1 MKAKKIFKGMTA
13 AAIAAV
19 ITASMVPMTAF
30 ATGDAGGTIAVTTT
44 DTQLNGAETL
54 RYYKVANL
62 DQSGKYVWS
71 WNTAAFKNNTVP
83 DSVAAYD
90 LNLTA
95 DAGGKKAVTSSNVAT
110 VAAILERT
118 IQTDESSMS
127 NILTSSQISGSEAYK
142 YTATVNEDGYY
153 LILVNNKQ
161 ADMMY
166 QPMLIEV
173 KNGQQADV
181 TGVKASTITF
191 TKRITGVEAAVSGL
205 QDNGGISSGAN
216 VAQVKTGDTIK
227 YQLHTQIP
235 KYDFAVKDLTSYT
248 DYVITDTPTNMDID
262 TDSIEVWLSS
272 DASLDVDDTKLNATN
287 GAATNYTVSK
297 NTSTG
302 EVTITFDK
310 TNVIFADADTNG
322 TADYQGYHVY
332 VNLNATLKSGAT
344 IEGDGNVNTGKVTY
358 GSNYTTGG
366 DSRDKTDTAKVYT
379 TKLKIEK
386 IKEGD
391 LSTKLANAEFKL
403 YQQSAGSTEYT
414 ELKIN
419 SDGFVDKNGT
429 ATIKTDAN
437 GAFEIK
443 GLSAGAYRLI
453 ETKAPSGYKLDS
465 NPINFTINKELDNT
479 NKTATFS
486 IPSGAVVIQRLSSND
501 GFITTVKNTEGQSLP
516 GTGGIGTTIFTV
528 GGIAVVLAAGV
539 MLIIYMKKRKVEE

>member
-30 ATGDAGGTIAVTTT
+30 ATGDEGGTITVTTT
-44 DTQLNGAETL
+44 STSLNGAETL

-62 DQSGKYVWS
+62 DQSGQYVWE
-71 WNTAAFKNNTVP
+71 WNTAAFKNSTVP

-90 LNLTA
+90 LNLTT
-95 DAGGKKAVTSSNVAT
+95 DTGDKKAVTSSNVAT

-173 KNGQQADV
+173 KNGQQAEV
-181 TGVKASTITF
+181 TGAKASKITF
-191 TKRITGVEAAVSGL
+191 TKQIKGVEAAVSGL
-205 QDNGGISSGAN
+205 QDNGGISNGVN

-235 KYDFAVKDLTSYT
+235 NYDFAVKDLTSYT
-248 DYVITDTPTNMDID
+248 DYVITDTPTNMEID
-262 TDSIEVWLSS
+262 TTSIEVWLSS
-272 DASLDVDDTKLNATN
+272 DASLDADDTKLNDTN

-297 NTSTG
+297 NSSTG

-310 TNVIFADADTNG
+310 TNVIFADADNNG
-322 TADYQGYHVY
+322 TADYQGYHVF

-344 IEGDGNVNTGKVTY
+344 IEGDGNINTGKVTY

-386 IKEGD
+386 IKDGD
-391 LSTKLANAEFKL
+391 STTKLSNAEFKL

-429 ATIKTDAN
+429 ATIKTDTS

-465 NPINFTINKELDNT
+465 TPINFTINKELDNT
-479 NKTATFS
+479 NKTAAFS